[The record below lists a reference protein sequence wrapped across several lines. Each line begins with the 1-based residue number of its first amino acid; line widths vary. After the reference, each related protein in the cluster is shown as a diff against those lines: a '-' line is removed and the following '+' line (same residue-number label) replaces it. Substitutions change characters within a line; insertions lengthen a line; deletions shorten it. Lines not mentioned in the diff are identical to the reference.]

1 MDKKR
6 FFLMKTAL
14 ALFMALCSVWGW
26 GQTTES
32 FETGLPTSYTASLQP
47 ATLGTGTWQIRDVI
61 AGTTGV
67 QTGTKSAQ
75 IRSATNAQI
84 ITPTLSGGVGVLSFY
99 VTSSTASG
107 SYQVNV
113 SNDDGV
119 TWAAAPGSPFT
130 IGTTKTLRS
139 ININNSNVNKI
150 QIYRTG
156 GTIYIDDVT
165 WLGYTPTC
173 ITSTF
178 SFNSSS
184 INKVTSDAPFTNTFT
199 TNNSSARVYSSSNTN
214 AAIVDASGLVTIVG
228 AGNSTISVTQIADG
242 THCAVSDSYALT
254 VTSTTPTINAEGTLS
269 TFTYVA
275 GIGPSTEQSFTV
287 SGSNLTTGVT
297 VTAPANFEVSTTSGS
312 GFSNVIILAQT
323 GGDVYARMVS
333 GLPVDNY
340 SGDIVL
346 TSPGA
351 TDVNVAVDGSV
362 ALGVPTAA
370 AATDIASDSFTANWN
385 TVTGAD
391 GYELDVYKVVGSPMT
406 DLIISEYVEGSGNN
420 KAIEIF
426 NGTGAPVDLSNYSL
440 RKQSNG
446 AGIYDSNLP
455 LVGTLQ
461 NGATYVVA
469 NSSAGTSLLPL
480 AQQTSN
486 TATMTFNGND
496 AVALFKN
503 GTQLDEVGVFNQ
515 TANWG
520 NDITLRRKSSVGAPK
535 ATYVTA
541 EWDSFPTDT
550 FIGFGSH
557 TANTVT
563 QTLVFS
569 QNVGNVTSYQV
580 GNLTPETTY
589 QYVVRAIASAITSS
603 DSNEIEVTT
612 TAVPAVTWNGLDWS
626 NGTGP
631 DATMLVV
638 IAGDYSINDSFEAAS
653 LTVNT
658 GITLTVG
665 TSVKTGDV
673 TNNGN
678 IVVADNASFIQ
689 TADAEYEGAGNF
701 TVNRSSASAASKYA
715 FWSSPV
721 VDQNMYAIFPG
732 STIPFVMTYNTTT
745 DNYNTLVNPAN
756 AIAGLGYSIK
766 TPTDAP
772 ATATFNGVPNNGA
785 FTTDLS
791 LAGEKY
797 NLVGNP
803 YPSNLDLTAFNTANA
818 SNIDPT
824 YWFWD
829 NTSNSVTNQ
838 TGSTGTNYGYATY
851 NADAQTW
858 TPAPNT
864 STIRLE
870 NNAKVG
876 QAFIVSALTNTLAF
890 NNNFRVA
897 ETGVDLNKST
907 AVNAEEGK
915 FWLSLT
921 STYNSN
927 VTQAITYQT
936 GASDEYDR
944 FDSRSIGIGSDA
956 FYSFAG
962 AEKVIIQSKAP
973 FRTNDVVVLGNKHF
987 DSGTFTITLVQKEGL
1002 FTTGQAIYLKDKLTG
1017 TETNLQNGAY
1027 TFTSAAGEFADRF
1040 EIAYT
1045 QRVLGTDTSAK
1056 NELSV
1061 YRQGEDFVI
1070 NSPSKINSVE
1080 VYDASG
1086 RLIKSLKA
1094 NGNKQTVTNLGKGVY
1109 ILHIQTATENVSKK
1123 VIK

>member
-1 MDKKR
+1 MKIQLLLKQV
-6 FFLMKTAL
+6 FL
-14 ALFMALCSVWGW
+14 LCMFVVSSSVW
-26 GQTTES
+26 GQTTGTVTITRANFTS
-32 FETGLPTSYTASLQP
+32 GALAYGTDDLWTATSSTGETITGYFDIFSTAGQTTMQTRTSTPIGSYPYNTVALPGAIKSIVLTGG
-47 ATLGTGTWQIRDVI
+47 GTGTARTWTPFLSTSQLTKANYSSGTSQGAQTASSNSASTTWTVDTSLGFNYFYINMTGGAAYLNSIVI
-61 AGTTGV
+61 TYEMGATAPTITASPASVPNLTAAIGASDTEVIEITGSSLTGNISTAI
-67 QTGTKSAQ
+67 TGT
-75 IRSATNAQI
+75 NADQFSV
-84 ITPTLSGGVGVLSFY
+84 TPVTLPS
-99 VTSSTASG
+99 
-107 SYQVNV
+107 
-113 SNDDGV
+113 
-119 TWAAAPGSPFT
+119 
-130 IGTTKTLRS
+130 
-139 ININNSNVNKI
+139 
-150 QIYRTG
+150 TG
-156 GTIYIDDVT
+156 GNLTVT
-165 WLGYTPTC
+165 YTPT
-173 ITSTF
+173 TLGNHTATLTLLSAGAEDVVLELTGLA
-178 SFNSSS
+178 
-184 INKVTSDAPFTNTFT
+184 TLAAPVAT
-199 TNNSSARVYSSSNTN
+199 
-214 AAIVDASGLVTIVG
+214 AATD
-228 AGNSTISVTQIADG
+228 
-242 THCAVSDSYALT
+242 
-254 VTSTTPTINAEGTLS
+254 
-269 TFTYVA
+269 
-275 GIGPSTEQSFTV
+275 
-287 SGSNLTTGVT
+287 
-297 VTAPANFEVSTTSGS
+297 VSTTS
-312 GFSNVIILAQT
+312 FV
-323 GGDVYARMVS
+323 
-333 GLPVDNY
+333 
-340 SGDIVL
+340 
-346 TSPGA
+346 
-351 TDVNVAVDGSV
+351 
-362 ALGVPTAA
+362 
-370 AATDIASDSFTANWN
+370 ANWN
-385 TVTGAD
+385 AVPGAES
-391 GYELDVYKVVGSPMT
+391 YVLDVYQSTGTPAT
-406 DLIISEYVEGSGNN
+406 DLIISEYVEGSSGNN

-426 NGTGAPVDLSNYSL
+426 NGTGGAVDLSTYSM

-446 AGIYDSNLP
+446 AGDYIDDLP

-461 NGATYVVA
+461 NGETYVIA
-469 NSSAGTSLLPL
+469 NSGAESSILGVADLTTAGSPI
-480 AQQTSN
+480 N
-486 TATMTFNGND
+486 FNGND

-503 GTQLDEVGVFNQ
+503 GTKIDEIGVYGQ
-515 TANWG
+515 TSDWG
-520 NDITLRRKSSVGAPK
+520 KDVTLRRMSSINEPN
-535 ATYVTA
+535 ATYNTS
-541 EWDSFPTDT
+541 EWESFAANT
-550 FIGFGSH
+550 FEGLGSH
-557 TANTVT
+557 T
-563 QTLVFS
+563 FS
-569 QNVGNVTSYQV
+569 GSTKTFIIENQNVGAVTSYPV
-580 GNLTPETTY
+580 TGLVAESTY
-589 QYVVRAIASAITSS
+589 KYVVRAVAGATTSS

-612 TAVPAVTWNGLDWS
+612 TAVPAITWNGTDWS

-638 IAGDYSINDSFEAAS
+638 IAGDYSINASFEALS
-653 LTVNT
+653 LTVNS

-665 TSVKTGDV
+665 TFVKTGDV

-678 IVVADNASFIQ
+678 IIVADNASFIQ
-689 TADAEYEGAGNF
+689 TADAEYAGAGNF

-721 VDQNMYAIFPG
+721 ENQNMYAIFPG

-745 DNYNTLVNPAN
+745 DNYNTLGNPAN
-756 AIAGLGYSIK
+756 AIEGLGYSIK

-851 NADAQTW
+851 NADGQTW

-897 ETGVDLNKST
+897 ETGVDLNRST
-907 AVNAEEGK
+907 AANSEEGK

-1045 QRVLGTDTSAK
+1045 QRVLGTDSSAK

-1070 NSPSKINSVE
+1070 NSPSKINTVK

-1094 NGNKQTVTNLGKGVY
+1094 NGNKEIVTNLGKGVY